1 MTIVISG
8 GGVAGLAT
16 AHALR
21 AAGVCSRIV
30 VTEPLTAARQPPR
43 VVALWSNTLAA
54 LDQLGLKAQLCPRC
68 TAPEVVGGAKYMAG
82 AGYRFSAAPTYLL
95 GQPSLYRRTGSR

>member
-8 GGVAGLAT
+8 GGIAGLAT

-21 AAGVCSRIV
+21 AAGLGCRILV
-30 VTEPLTAARQPPR
+30 VEPSMVARKPPR

-54 LDQLGLKAQLCPRC
+54 LDKLGLKTQVCPLH
-68 TAPEVVGGAKYMAG
+68 THPELVGGAKYMAG
-82 AGYRFSAAPTYLL
+82 AGYR
-95 GQPSLYRRTGSR
+95 